1 MTICSSSVP
10 ATMRQLKAR
19 RSSDIAQAEAMMAQ
33 MPSAD
38 CRCGNSVG
46 PQTKRARQR
55 YTISAPLK
63 GRARH
68 DRRTRGG

>member
-19 RSSDIAQAEAMMAQ
+19 RSSDSAQAQAMMAQ

-38 CRCGNSVG
+38 CRCGNTFRPPG
-46 PQTKRARQR
+46 EMRACQR
-55 YTISAPLK
+55 YTISA
-63 GRARH
+63 A
-68 DRRTRGG
+68 